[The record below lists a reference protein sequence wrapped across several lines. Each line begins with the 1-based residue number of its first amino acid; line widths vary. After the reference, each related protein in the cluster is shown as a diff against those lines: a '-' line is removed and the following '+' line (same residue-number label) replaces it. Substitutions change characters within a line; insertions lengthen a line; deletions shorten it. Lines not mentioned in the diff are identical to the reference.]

1 MPSGTI
7 DWGTTPGLPGKEGR
21 HGLDHHRQPDQH
33 PQECRLPV
41 RRGHDAAAK
50 ARRQPTGGGNFYIF
64 KSGTPEQQQAAL
76 KFAQWVTTPERAAD
90 WSIATGYVAVTP
102 AAWQTDKMKK
112 YAQDVPAAAV
122 ARDQLEVSVAEFST
136 HENQRVTKVLNDAL
150 QAVLTGSKA
159 PQQALT
165 DAQREA
171 DRILRSY
178 K

>member
-1 MPSGTI
+1 M
-7 DWGTTPGLPGKEGR
+7 
-21 HGLDHHRQPDQH
+21 
-33 PQECRLPV
+33 
-41 RRGHDAAAK
+41 
-50 ARRQPTGGGNFYIF
+50 
-64 KSGTPEQQQAAL
+64 
-76 KFAQWVTTPERAAD
+76 
-90 WSIATGYVAVTP
+90 AVTP
-102 AAWQTDKMKK
+102 AAWQTEKMKK
-112 YAQDVPAAAV
+112 YAQDAGRAV

>member
-1 MPSGTI
+1 M
-7 DWGTTPGLPGKEGR
+7 
-21 HGLDHHRQPDQH
+21 
-33 PQECRLPV
+33 
-41 RRGHDAAAK
+41 
-50 ARRQPTGGGNFYIF
+50 
-64 KSGTPEQQQAAL
+64 
-76 KFAQWVTTPERAAD
+76 
-90 WSIATGYVAVTP
+90 
-102 AAWQTDKMKK
+102 
-112 YAQDVPAAAV
+112 
-122 ARDQLEVSVAEFST
+122 AEFST